1 MYCAVSIKHFI
12 FDHLLH
18 MLVLNYCSIWAKKQG
33 RSGAYLSFQSWEAEY
48 DKSPGCYRASIET
61 DNSCSH
67 SLLWAYVPGENS
79 RKKLEKHTGLR
90 EDVEGEGNSDP
101 CGKWSIYSHSGG
113 TPKLG
118 AWRIN
123 KDPLQGKQGFKKHQ
137 RISLFKGIRQEKG
150 TKNFHSIGYT
160 VEPSGENMGRKT
172 WMPPK
177 TD

>member
-1 MYCAVSIKHFI
+1 M
-12 FDHLLH
+12 
-18 MLVLNYCSIWAKKQG
+18 
-33 RSGAYLSFQSWEAEY
+33 E
-48 DKSPGCYRASIET
+48 
-61 DNSCSH
+61 
-67 SLLWAYVPGENS
+67 
-79 RKKLEKHTGLR
+79 
-90 EDVEGEGNSDP
+90 
-101 CGKWSIYSHSGG
+101 HSGG

-137 RISLFKGIRQEKG
+137 MISLFKGIRQEKG

-177 TD
+177 TNSKAKMNTGQWGCQGTRHALVVYYTWQQCHVFSICRNYVIGLQDRSVFWQKDTLKKHFLLLKLLFSPNTFVHQLNYYRSH